1 MDYASVRVCLVPWLG
16 SRWTTAYILS
26 VHDHRRLT
34 NTGQRRSISGV
45 ALGVGRGI
53 ALVGRRSLAL
63 NDSTCDHAMHFE
75 GILAALQAFADRGAA
90 LHAFSKS
97 LSRLVKGMIAAER
110 ICYIALLVSWII
122 DRLVMDRPQ
131 TLLQFR
137 WVRCIGD
144 WQYERR
150 RTDQHLFHLFPPV
163 FVASPRYVG
172 CNCITLGRP
181 PCWIQTTACQQHR

>member
-63 NDSTCDHAMHFE
+63 NDSTCDHAMHFK
-75 GILAALQAFADRGAA
+75 GILAALQAFADRGADR
-90 LHAFSKS
+90 KS
-97 LSRLVKGMIAAER
+97 TRLN
-110 ICYIALLVSWII
+110 SS
-122 DRLVMDRPQ
+122 
-131 TLLQFR
+131 
-137 WVRCIGD
+137 
-144 WQYERR
+144 
-150 RTDQHLFHLFPPV
+150 HL
-163 FVASPRYVG
+163 
-172 CNCITLGRP
+172 
-181 PCWIQTTACQQHR
+181 